1 MAADYARRTA
11 TRGTDDDQV
20 AAMIRR
26 LADRLLAGRT
36 LPVLTVLATLVVLWY
51 GFAVYLNAPWQRD
64 VYARAK
70 TEWTAA
76 DLVRDTLNQ
85 ERPVLPAAH
94 QVFAE
99 LWATTVGTPVHSKRS
114 SSYHG
119 WITLSSPLL
128 GFAIGTEIGIASFRD
143 RVGQYV

>member
-1 MAADYARRTA
+1 
-11 TRGTDDDQV
+11 
-20 AAMIRR
+20 MIRR

-64 VYARAK
+64 VYARAD
-70 TEWTAA
+70 TAWTAA

-99 LWATTVGTPVHSKRS
+99 LWATTVGKPVTSKRS
-114 SSYHG
+114 LVYHG
-119 WITLSSPLL
+119 WITLSSRS
-128 GFAIGTEIGIASFRD
+128 EER
-143 RVGQYV
+143 RVGKECVSTCRSRWSPHL

>member
-1 MAADYARRTA
+1 MPLPAAMAADYARRTA

-76 DLVRDTLNQ
+76 DLVRHPEPRSEEHTSELQ
-85 ERPVLPAAH
+85 SLMRISYA
-94 QVFAE
+94 VFC
-99 LWATTVGTPVHSKRS
+99 LKKKKKKQQTTNTKN
-114 SSYHG
+114 
-119 WITLSSPLL
+119 T
-128 GFAIGTEIGIASFRD
+128 
-143 RVGQYV
+143 YVDNNKHVIRMQ